1 MCKTKYLKNL
11 NMSNQPG
18 KGHNAWHD
26 ISHSKNVTT
35 CIVNVKINACNKRS
49 IGVDLLQLWEIRI
62 DECLQMWHGQVF
74 LAIPPNVVSCLHL
87 YFMFI
92 TCDPITKKCM
102 LITGVNYYTTIYIY
116 IMNIIKDMCEFD
128 LLALIMLHFWILPL
142 KQGLHCTT
150 GKY

>member
-1 MCKTKYLKNL
+1 M
-11 NMSNQPG
+11 
-18 KGHNAWHD
+18 AWHD

-35 CIVNVKINACNKRS
+35 CIVNVKINTCNIRP

-74 LAIPPNVVSCLHL
+74 LVIPPNVVSCLHL

-116 IMNIIKDMCEFD
+116 NEYNQRYVWIWFIGPDNAKFLDFTIKTGP
-128 LLALIMLHFWILPL
+128 ALHHWKIL
-142 KQGLHCTT
+142 
-150 GKY
+150 KYFIFIKY